1 MRHYIF
7 LVCLFMLPVVAMAQ
21 CLPNYQFSIK
31 RIDINN
37 SKISYI
43 DEGSGETILF
53 LHGLGGNAAH
63 WKKNIQSLSKKFR
76 CIAID
81 LPGYG
86 GSDFIFKPA
95 DTLQLT
101 TYTNTIASFIKK
113 LQLSKV
119 VLAGHSMGAQIAILA
134 ALQHPS
140 LFTKLLLIAPAGF
153 ETFTN
158 TEALLLKK
166 FASPDFYKKQD
177 SVAIANAFRMN
188 FYQVPEGMD
197 QLIQE
202 RLKLKTCEAFDNYCK
217 NISLGVQ
224 GMLHEK
230 VSDKLDQLTIQTLVI
245 FGDKDALIPNRI
257 LHPTL
262 TTANIAAATQNIKN
276 AQLVVIPEAGH
287 LVQFEKSSEVNTII
301 TQFLTAKRL
310 FP

>member
-7 LVCLFMLPVVAMAQ
+7 LVCMFILPIVAMAQ

-31 RIDINN
+31 HININN

-43 DEGSGETILF
+43 DEGVGETILF
-53 LHGLGGNAAH
+53 LHGLGGNASH
-63 WKKNIQSLSKKFR
+63 WKKNIQSLSKIFR

-86 GSDFIFKPA
+86 GSDFIFKPT
-95 DTLQLT
+95 DSLQLT
-101 TYTNTIASFIKK
+101 TYTNIIAGFINK
-113 LQLSKV
+113 LALRKIA
-119 VLAGHSMGAQIAILA
+119 LIGHSMGAQIAILS
-134 ALQHPS
+134 ALQYPV
-140 LFTKLLLIAPAGF
+140 LFDKLILIAPAGF
-153 ETFTN
+153 ETFTD
-158 TEALLLKK
+158 TETMLLKK
-166 FASPDFYKKQD
+166 FAAPDFYKKQD
-177 SVAIANAFRMN
+177 STAIANAFRMN

-197 QLIQE
+197 QLVQE
-202 RLKLKTCEAFDNYCK
+202 RLKLKNCEAFDNYCK

-230 VSDKLDQLTIQTLVI
+230 VRDRLDQLTIETMVI

-262 TTANIAAATQNIKN
+262 TTANIAAVTQNIKN
-276 AQLVVIPEAGH
+276 ARLATIPEAGH
-287 LVQFEKSSEVNTII
+287 LVQFEKPKEVNTII
-301 TQFLTAKRL
+301 TQFLTAKFQ